1 MSLELKHVRLARSG
15 TYTCDANVTTIIR
28 TQNMTFVV
36 QDWNNLNRLSK
47 LHKGKKLKISYI
59 AIYSEASYVDNL
71 WLFNGSGKQTNFKYE
86 VNDARFRRCT
96 EGTIKS
102 KNISFTLY
110 YAGLND
116 SGQYSCVLNI
126 SRGSRLKNVSVQV
139 IPDVIG
145 KFLLSLYLPSGG
157 GIGCLEPIDD
167 SNQKAVFLSFISLKF

>member
-59 AIYSEASYVDNL
+59 AIYSEASYVDTF
-71 WLFNGSGKQTNFKYE
+71 WLFKGSRKQTNFKYE
-86 VNDARFRRCT
+86 VNDARFRKCI

-102 KNISFTLY
+102 RNISLTIY
-110 YAGLND
+110 NAGLND
-116 SGQYSCVLNI
+116 SGQYSCVLNT
-126 SRGSRLKNVSVQV
+126 SRGLRLKNISVQV
-139 IPDVIG
+139 FADAIG
-145 KFLLSLYLPSGG
+145 KFLLPLYYMTRIKSR
-157 GIGCLEPIDD
+157 
-167 SNQKAVFLSFISLKF
+167 FLVLLH